1 MKIRTFHSINQI
13 EHLIQTEHLIVAE
26 HHTHAQSQLK
36 PISL

>member
-1 MKIRTFHSINQI
+1 MKIRTFNSINQI
-13 EHLIQTEHLIVAE
+13 EHLIQTEHLIVGE

>member
-13 EHLIQTEHLIVAE
+13 EHLIQTEHLIVVE

>member
-1 MKIRTFHSINQI
+1 MKITTFHSINQI